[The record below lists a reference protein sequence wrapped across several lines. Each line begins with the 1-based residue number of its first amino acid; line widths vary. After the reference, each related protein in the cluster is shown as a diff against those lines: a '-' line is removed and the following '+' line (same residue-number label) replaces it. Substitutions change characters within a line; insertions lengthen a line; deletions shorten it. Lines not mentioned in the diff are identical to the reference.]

1 VKVGDLVQVLPAKFG
16 YYIIVEEAHSCIVR
30 NGPNTKTYWQLF
42 PATSGIYSGYGP
54 MSEEFIEV
62 TSESR

>member
-1 VKVGDLVQVLPAKFG
+1 MKVGDLVQVLPAKAG
-16 YYIIVEEAHSCIVR
+16 YYIIIEKLPRSYR
-30 NGPNTKTYWQLF
+30 PNTKTYWQLF

-62 TSESR
+62 VSESR

>member
-1 VKVGDLVQVLPAKFG
+1 MKIGDLVQVLPAKIG
-16 YYIIVEEAHSCIVR
+16 YYIIIEELPRSYRA
-30 NGPNTKTYWQLF
+30 NTKTYWQLF

-62 TSESR
+62 VSESR